1 MDWLLDKLTV
11 GLASSSD
18 GPGKRA
24 SLTASASSS
33 VGAAITKYRWDFGDG
48 SGYVTTTGPSVHH
61 KYQHRGTYEVRI
73 EATDS
78 LGHTWVA
85 HGTVEVKPKG

>member
-1 MDWLLDKLTV
+1 M
-11 GLASSSD
+11 
-18 GPGKRA
+18 
-24 SLTASASSS
+24 TATAASS

-48 SGYVTTTGPSVHH
+48 SPYATTTGPTAHH

-78 LGHTWVA
+78 LGHTSVT
-85 HGTVEVKPKG
+85 HGFVDVKPKG